1 MRLGLLS
8 FRSSPAVYLG
18 LDSLVTNWEV
28 LPGKNWLEKG
38 RPGREEPK
46 PRILLG
52 KVPGRVTWV
61 QSCRVFWPQSKP
73 HLTWDEGLS
82 LEGVNAQAHL
92 FSTLGRPRR
101 FSEPGGSP

>member
-1 MRLGLLS
+1 MC
-8 FRSSPAVYLG
+8 LG

-28 LPGKNWLEKG
+28 LPGKKLVGEKG
-38 RPGREEPK
+38 RPGREELK
-46 PRILLG
+46 PRILSG

-92 FSTLGRPRR
+92 FSTLGRSRR
-101 FSEPGGSP
+101 FSEPGGRP